1 MRSLPSLLSDRVLAA
16 AGIDPELRPAT
27 RPQFG
32 HYQTNVAL
40 RLANAEGRPP
50 REVAARLVEQID
62 LADLCEPLEVA
73 GPGFINLRL
82 RADVLAAAATRALTE
97 PGAGIG
103 RAEQPRTVVID
114 YSSPNVA
121 KQMHVGHLRSTI
133 IGDCFTRVLR
143 ARGHTVI
150 PQNHIGDWGRQFG
163 MLVEQILEEGLDA
176 STLELPAAEALYQRA
191 NAHLKD
197 SEEFA
202 ARARDR
208 VVLLQSGDPDT
219 RRVWRQLIEV
229 SLAGFNAT
237 YRRMNVLLSDSDL
250 AGESIYNDD
259 LAVVAAD
266 LAERGIAVVDDGALA
281 VFTEGFPAPAIIR
294 NAQGGF
300 GYTCTDLAAIRHRVG
315 DLGADRIIYVVG
327 APQAY
332 HFEQVFTVARAAGYL
347 PESVSAEFVGFGQV
361 LGADGKKLSTREGTA
376 VTLNSLLDAAEQEA
390 APSIA
395 LAAIKYADLSN
406 GLQKDYV
413 FDAERMVATTGDT
426 GPYLQYA
433 HARVNQIL
441 RKAEAE
447 GFAHGTV
454 TVLGEPAEQSLALLL
469 SRFGEVAVDVCET
482 LQPHRLCGYLYEL
495 AGALSGF
502 YEQCPVLR
510 SRGRGAGVPARPV
523 RRHPS
528 SPWPSVWTC
537 SVSRR
542 RTGCDLACPC
552 RRVGVC
558 GPGATAGRGAQAL
571 PSEAPAAS
579 RASHA
584 APTMPARLRSSAGT
598 IGVLSVR

>member
-1 MRSLPSLLSDRVLAA
+1 MAAMLSLPSLLSERVQSV
-16 AGIDPELRPAT
+16 AGVDPELRPAT

-62 LADLCEPLEVA
+62 LADLCEPLEIA

-82 RADVLAAAATRALTE
+82 RADVLARVATQVLTE
-97 PGAGIG
+97 PGAGISP
-103 RAEQPRTVVID
+103 ATEPRTVVID

-143 ARGHTVI
+143 AQGHTVI

-176 STLELPAAEALYQRA
+176 STLDLPSAEALYQRA
-191 NAHLKD
+191 NAHLKE

-202 ARARDR
+202 AKARDR
-208 VVLLQSGDPDT
+208 VVLLQSGDAET
-219 RRVWRQLIEV
+219 RRIWQQLIDV

-237 YRRMNVLLSDSDL
+237 YQRMNVLLSNDDL
-250 AGESIYNDD
+250 AGESIYNAD
-259 LAVVAAD
+259 LPVVAAD
-266 LAERGIAVVDDGALA
+266 LEERGIAVVDDGALV
-281 VFTEGFPAPAIIR
+281 VFVDGFAAPAIIR

-315 DLGADRIIYVVG
+315 DLHADRLIYVVG
-327 APQAY
+327 APQTY
-332 HFEQVFTVARAAGYL
+332 HFEQVFAVARLAGYL
-347 PESVSAEFVGFGQV
+347 PELVSTEHVGFGQV
-361 LGADGKKLSTREGTA
+361 LGADGKKFSTREGTA
-376 VTLNSLLDAAEQEA
+376 VTLNSLLDAAEEEA

-447 GFAHGTV
+447 GIGFEAV
-454 TVLGEPAEQSLALLL
+454 TVLAEPTEQSLALQL
-469 SRFGEVAVDVCET
+469 SRFGEVVATVGET

-495 AGALSGF
+495 AGALSSF
-502 YEQCPVLR
+502 YEQCPVLKSEGEVR
-510 SRGRGAGVPARPV
+510 S
-523 RRHPS
+523 
-528 SPWPSVWTC
+528 
-537 SVSRR
+537 SR
-542 RTGCDLACPC
+542 LALCAAT
-552 RRVGVC
+552 RRVLASGLDLL
-558 GPGATAGRGAQAL
+558 GI
-571 PSEAPAAS
+571 EAPD
-579 RASHA
+579 R
-584 APTMPARLRSSAGT
+584 M
-598 IGVLSVR
+598 